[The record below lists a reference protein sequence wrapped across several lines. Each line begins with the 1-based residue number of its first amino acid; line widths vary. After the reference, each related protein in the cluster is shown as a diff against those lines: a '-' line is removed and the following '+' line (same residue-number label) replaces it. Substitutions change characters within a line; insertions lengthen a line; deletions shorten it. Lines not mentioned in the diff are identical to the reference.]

1 MGSRVPSKSNRMVFF
16 FIGSPFFLPPWGG
29 RTDPNRA
36 KRDFTQEETAPLQ
49 RAASICYALNFRLSA
64 TAISSQRL
72 L

>member
-29 RTDPNRA
+29 RTGPNRA

-49 RAASICYALNFRLSA
+49 RAASIYYALNFRLSA